1 MWARGCCGPAEPRAV
16 SSETQHLT
24 AVQRR
29 AIFYQKRRGKPRPGS
44 CALRLA
50 TLTLRQQIAFLS
62 PQAWPPM
69 SACSAWER
77 REELCPQV
85 HPCPSSQESY
95 PASGGDTQ
103 VQPARRLYTVGLP
116 PEGWVPPP
124 PEAPSCSS
132 PESSS
137 SGEDAGDQDLHAQP
151 KRRRIR
157 KHNSKKKFKNP
168 SNVPVEQA
176 ELEKQQSILQEKLQ
190 PRHTDGPTVS
200 KNKKRKL
207 KKKQQ
212 IKRKKAAGLLTGVSG
227 VNFMYQPEETSS
239 EQDDVRVSDGEDV
252 ADREGGVPEAEEEGA
267 TDAGEEDVKST
278 NEKADGILNF
288 LKSTQEIYFYDGVSK
303 DSDSAVF
310 METSEELFKY
320 LETHS
325 MPSSDVFIL
334 DHMKTLLLLQ
344 DTERLKSAL
353 EVFPEHC
360 RMPPDYARVISAF
373 FNYWITHIL
382 PEKNNE

>member
-1 MWARGCCGPAEPRAV
+1 MA
-16 SSETQHLT
+16 
-24 AVQRR
+24 
-29 AIFYQKRRGKPRPGS
+29 
-44 CALRLA
+44 ALRRHVFVGKVLKKLYPEVPRGQEKRA
-50 TLTLRQQIAFLS
+50 PVS
-62 PQAWPPM
+62 PACRNPPEKVAPERVKGGGIPPM
-69 SACSAWER
+69 T
-77 REELCPQV
+77 
-85 HPCPSSQESY
+85 
-95 PASGGDTQ
+95 GGDTQ

-137 SGEDAGDQDLHAQP
+137 SGEDIGDQDLQAQP

-168 SNVPVEQA
+168 SNIPLEQA

-190 PRHTDGPTVS
+190 PHSHSHTDGPTIS

-239 EQDDVRVSDGEDV
+239 EQGDMRVSDGEDG
-252 ADREGGVPEAEEEGA
+252 ADGEGGGPDAEEEGA
-267 TDAGEEDVKST
+267 TDAGKEEVKST
-278 NEKADGILNF
+278 NEKADDILNF

-310 METSEELFKY
+310 METSGELFKY

>member
-1 MWARGCCGPAEPRAV
+1 MSVQDPHTVGWSAVEAPLTLVPHQCSGVAWRGTTERDTRKEARRALALAVSRQQRCPVSCMRIVENIGGWVDAASIPVSRTAGDPCPHLHPPWGHMGIAEPRGA
-16 SSETQHLT
+16 EGPFQEPWG
-24 AVQRR
+24 A
-29 AIFYQKRRGKPRPGS
+29 RGKSFLVPAGRDRVGS
-44 CALRLA
+44 RSARTTRHL
-50 TLTLRQQIAFLS
+50 LS
-62 PQAWPPM
+62 DVSGRSKPQN
-69 SACSAWER
+69 
-77 REELCPQV
+77 
-85 HPCPSSQESY
+85 
-95 PASGGDTQ
+95 
-103 VQPARRLYTVGLP
+103 
-116 PEGWVPPP
+116 
-124 PEAPSCSS
+124 
-132 PESSS
+132 
-137 SGEDAGDQDLHAQP
+137 QDLHAQP

-168 SNVPVEQA
+168 N
-176 ELEKQQSILQEKLQ
+176 
-190 PRHTDGPTVS
+190 
-200 KNKKRKL
+200 N
-207 KKKQQ
+207 
-212 IKRKKAAGLLTGVSG
+212 
-227 VNFMYQPEETSS
+227 
-239 EQDDVRVSDGEDV
+239 DDVRVSDGEDV

-288 LKSTQEIYFYDGVSK
+288 LKSTQEIYFYDGMFFPVVLLSNGIYLFGKISKCVSK